1 MEKQVAQ
8 MRYKM
13 IALVGV
19 ILALA
24 TWQRHF
30 VIEGVMA
37 HVEMNMTILS
47 TFGFSIVMAF
57 IFVSK
62 LKNEIIAFNAL
73 KEMWDDI
80 RKGPTEEAKD
90 ALWRHYR
97 CAQPARMF
105 QRPRLLGHAYDLVT
119 DELARTKKIRIS
131 VETMNTLVHK
141 IDQTIADEKSLIVY
155 LSGLLVFMGLIGTFI
170 GLLHMVGAIGGIIG
184 SLAQSAGGA
193 GAAGAFQELL
203 AALQEPLK
211 GMAAGFASSLFG
223 LFSSLAV
230 GLLGRFAGQAA
241 GVLKHEFEA
250 WLAGVVQI
258 GEEESKEHHAP
269 AHPATAVQR
278 VAVAETT
285 VAESPAMMRLLG
297 GVLGD
302 YARVASSFDH
312 AARLL
317 QDMRNAQQSQA
328 GVGERLIEELGRIQ
342 EIQTQLLREIGE
354 IAPIA
359 PALRELGG
367 GLEAFGTTV
376 SRRIEGEV
384 AGLRDMITEMER
396 THAATMRMLSTN
408 QLQASTQMAG
418 AIEQLSA
425 DIDRRTA
432 APSTALLEATL
443 ERSVR
448 TGLGEIGRVLAA
460 QSDRLETRAAK
471 LSEKQDRI
479 VEEMAKIVT
488 TREPD
493 PELARLGETLET
505 TLAEGFGRISQTME
519 TAFSA
524 YSSLL
529 HVAVSAVEKAGEAPA
544 AGIAAAPAPVVAP
557 TRAEAEPARAR
568 EEREGHFSREGEEL
582 ERLLDD
588 FRRRAAAGRQV

>member
-1 MEKQVAQ
+1 MEKQVAH
-8 MRYKM
+8 MRNKM
-13 IALVGV
+13 IALVGL

-30 VIEGVMA
+30 VIDGVMA

-47 TFGFSIVMAF
+47 TFAFSIVMAF

-97 CAQPARMF
+97 CAQPARVF

-119 DELARTKKIRIS
+119 DELARTKKIRLS

-258 GEEESKEHHAP
+258 GEEESKQHHVPSHVVTTIQHVP
-269 AHPATAVQR
+269 A
-278 VAVAETT
+278 AETQ
-285 VAESPAMMRLLG
+285 VADSPAMMRLLG

-317 QDMRNAQQSQA
+317 QDMRNAQESQA

-342 EIQTQLLREIGE
+342 QTQTRLLAEIGE
-354 IAPIA
+354 ITPIA
-359 PALRELGG
+359 PALRELGS
-367 GLEAFGTTV
+367 GLESFGTTV
-376 SRRIEGEV
+376 ARRIEGEV
-384 AGLRDMITEMER
+384 AGLRDMITDMER
-396 THAATMRMLSTN
+396 THATTMRMLSTN
-408 QLQASTQMAG
+408 QLQATTQMAG

-448 TGLGEIGRVLAA
+448 GGLGEVGRALASH
-460 QSDRLETRAAK
+460 SDRLEARATR

-479 VEEMAKIVT
+479 VEEMAKIVADRG
-488 TREPD
+488 REPD
-493 PELARLGETLET
+493 IVRLGETIET
-505 TLAEGFGRISQTME
+505 TLADGFGRISQTME

-529 HVAVSAVEKAGEAPA
+529 HVAVSAVEKAGEGEPRATTARSAP
-544 AGIAAAPAPVVAP
+544 
-557 TRAEAEPARAR
+557 EP
-568 EEREGHFSREGEEL
+568 ERTPPQEDAEGHFTREGEEL